1 MARRCIR
8 AAALAALVVSL
19 CSSSAYAHAGNPKYE
34 SLVEGVSPKLSGFSV
49 TVLNGD
55 DRLEVVNH
63 SSKTITIDGYNR
75 EPYLRMEPGGTVS
88 VNLKSPAYYLNVDPT
103 DTAPVPAIADAKA
116 APQWKVVEHDGRY
129 QFHDHRIHW
138 MATSTPQQVTDK
150 SKRTKVTDWRVPLHA
165 AGSNGA
171 ISGTLF
177 WRGSAGGPP
186 VGAFIGLVL
195 IVLLGAASVVVVRR
209 RRAAGTGDGD
219 GGDATPGDG
228 GDATPGGSGATPRDG
243 GATPGGSDATPGGGA
258 KPGDGTTPGG
268 SGANPGGGA
277 KPGGGDAKPRR
288 GAPKEAW

>member
-8 AAALAALVVSL
+8 AVALATLVVSL
-19 CSSSAYAHAGNPKYE
+19 CASSAYAHAGNPKYE
-34 SLVEGVSPKLSGFSV
+34 SLVEGVSPKISGFSV

-55 DRLEVVNH
+55 DRLEVINH
-63 SSKTITIDGYNR
+63 SSKTITIDGYNN

-150 SKRTKVTDWRVPLHA
+150 SKRTKVTDWRVPLHTD
-165 AGSNGA
+165 GSDGA

-177 WRGSAGGPP
+177 WRGSSGGPP
-186 VGAFIGLVL
+186 AGAFIGLAL
-195 IVLLGAASVVVVRR
+195 IVLLGAATVILVRR
-209 RRAAGTGDGD
+209 RRGEGGEGGE
-219 GGDATPGDG
+219 GGDVE
-228 GDATPGGSGATPRDG
+228 
-243 GATPGGSDATPGGGA
+243 GGGGRRRDA
-258 KPGDGTTPGG
+258 SEGDDGAPAGG
-268 SGANPGGGA
+268 KRAGKA
-277 KPGGGDAKPRR
+277 R